1 MLAAMMTTEH
11 RYMVRIPLRT
21 RSGWSAPLFWETKVE
36 PAFAMEISGILVKE
50 NSLRAAVCPAMVSVP
65 SPLMPYCST
74 TDPADTMLLISPM
87 EMLWLNSSQYK
98 CCPTAQ
104 CLRAGSS
111 SGTRRITYRMHSTT
125 EMPCAM
131 TVATAA
137 PCTPMPSPAMNHR
150 SSATF
155 SPELMSRNTSGITL
169 LPMARSSPAHRL

>member
-1 MLAAMMTTEH
+1 ML
-11 RYMVRIPLRT
+11 
-21 RSGWSAPLFWETKVE
+21 SNG
-36 PAFAMEISGILVKE
+36 ISVNMNI
-50 NSLRAAVCPAMVSVP
+50 LRAAVCPAMTSVP

-137 PCTPMPSPAMNHR
+137 PCTPIAGRPS
-150 SSATF
+150 
-155 SPELMSRNTSGITL
+155 
-169 LPMARSSPAHRL
+169 LP